1 MKPQEPGDNQPDAIR
16 TVGMLSSLSL
26 ALMTLLTLAMAIAT
40 PPLSGPFAA
49 AHRISYP
56 YSEAISR
63 FPRDYYWMYAAL
75 VMILIYVVYM
85 VSIDCWTRP
94 ERKIFSRIA
103 LILAAMGAGT
113 IFVNYFLQLA
123 VIQPSLLNGEADGI
137 ALLTQYNP
145 HGIFIALEEAGYLL
159 MAVSLLALAP
169 VFAGLGRSGA
179 VLSGMALLSFM
190 ATVVAGVWISISF
203 GINREYRFEVA
214 VISIDF
220 IALIMLGTL
229 SFGLFRS
236 QAADPADRSVTTMDK
251 GRRTRRSK

>member
-1 MKPQEPGDNQPDAIR
+1 MNIQEPVENQPNAIR

-49 AHRISYP
+49 AHRMRYP

-85 VSIDCWTRP
+85 VSIDCWTSP

-103 LILAAMGAGT
+103 LVLAVMAAGI

-123 VIQPSLLNGEADGI
+123 VIQPSLLNGEPDGI

-159 MAVSLLALAP
+159 MAVSLLALVP

-190 ATVVAGVWISISF
+190 VAVVAWVWISISF
-203 GINREYRFEVA
+203 GISREYRFEVA

-236 QAADPADRSVTTMDK
+236 YGCKPSR
-251 GRRTRRSK
+251 